1 MEHNMSTQ
9 RSRGL
14 GVEVLEL
21 KNKSLLSKWL
31 FKLLNED
38 GMWQELLHK
47 KYLRSKTLSQVSA
60 SPTDSPFWKGLMNVK
75 EEIFSR
81 GSFVVG
87 NGRNTRFWEDIWL
100 GDKSLAD
107 EYPSLYNIAN
117 HKNVTVENVLA
128 SNPLNIGFRRTLN
141 GNKWDRWTHLLHR
154 LILVQLTDSEDSFKW
169 KLNISGVFSV
179 KSMYMDLLNGH
190 TVFLK
195 KYIWKMKVPLK
206 IKIFMWVLHE
216 KVILT
221 QKITW
226 LNVIGRVVLNV
237 VLVIKMRQYNTFL
250 FHALLLR

>member
-1 MEHNMSTQ
+1 
-9 RSRGL
+9 
-14 GVEVLEL
+14 VEVLEL

-75 EEIFSR
+75 EEFFSR

-107 EYPSLYNIAN
+107 EYSSLYNIAN
-117 HKNVTVENVLA
+117 HKNVTVENVLV

-141 GNKWDRWTHLLHR
+141 GNK
-154 LILVQLTDSEDSFKW
+154 
-169 KLNISGVFSV
+169 
-179 KSMYMDLLNGH
+179 
-190 TVFLK
+190 
-195 KYIWKMKVPLK
+195 
-206 IKIFMWVLHE
+206 
-216 KVILT
+216 
-221 QKITW
+221 
-226 LNVIGRVVLNV
+226 
-237 VLVIKMRQYNTFL
+237 
-250 FHALLLR
+250 